1 MKKYNKKLMSTT
13 NSVSRAVTFLMNK
26 IEIMQKRRI
35 EKKEKIAQEAK
46 EARERLQKEYDIQ
59 EDL

>member
-1 MKKYNKKLMSTT
+1 MSTT
-13 NSVSRAVTFLMNK
+13 NSVSRAVTFLMDK
-26 IEIMQKRRI
+26 IDTMRKRRI